1 MLARKPSTFQ
11 PQRPVY
17 EPSLLKLPAVP
28 QADLDVHPIDWSG
41 LNARFMNPGE
51 LEVLV
56 ALARSVAPKVAIEF
70 GVNEG
75 RTAKALLRNVVTIE
89 RYVGIDVPQ
98 GYVTDKIV
106 QRREVPQQPAHLA
119 LDDSRFRLLIA
130 RHGSHDLLIDD
141 LPECDFAF
149 IDGDHGA
156 RGVMQDQF
164 LALNRVRKGGMI
176 VYHDYHARGTVD
188 VQAVLEELHK
198 SGRRLIQHVE
208 GTWLAFMRV

>member
-1 MLARKPSTFQ
+1 MYQ

-17 EPSLLKLPAVP
+17 EPSLLKMPAVP
-28 QADLDVHPIDWSG
+28 QSQLDVRPIDWGG
-41 LNARFMNPGE
+41 LNTRFMNPGE

-56 ALARSVAPKVAIEF
+56 ALARSVSPKVAIEF

-75 RTAKALLRNVVTIE
+75 RTAKALLRNVETIE

-106 QRREVPQQPAHLA
+106 QRREVPQQPARLA
-119 LDDSRFRLLIA
+119 LDDARFRLLIA
-130 RHGSHDLLIDD
+130 RNGSHDLDQDD

-149 IDGDHGA
+149 IDGDHGRAGVISDTALA
-156 RGVMQDQF
+156 RH
-164 LALNRVRKGGMI
+164 RVRKGGII
-176 VYHDYHARGTVD
+176 VWHDYHARGTVD
-188 VQAVLEELHK
+188 VQAVLEDMHADNHPI
-198 SGRRLIQHVE
+198 SHVE